1 MDLESLRCF
10 VAVAEALHFR
20 AAGERVALS
29 PAAVSERVRRL
40 EEDVGATLF
49 ERTTRRVTLTD
60 AGHRLLPHAR
70 RLLTEAAACRAI
82 AAGNNEVRPFELTI
96 GTRYELGLSWLCPAL
111 PQLAEARPER
121 LLHLYMGD
129 TGALLDRVERG
140 TIDAAVLS
148 ARITRAALEQARLH
162 EEHYAFV
169 TATDGPRTAAD
180 ARRFVLIDATPDL
193 PLFRYLLDVL
203 PDRDPWRF
211 GQVLHLGGIAAIRSQ
226 VLAGR
231 GVAVLP
237 RYFVADDLCAGR
249 LSEILPET
257 PPRSDHFRLIWR
269 RGHPHTPEL
278 EALAVTLRAHPLR

>member
-29 PAAVSERVRRL
+29 PAAVSERVRRA
-40 EEDVGATLF
+40 EDDVGALLF
-49 ERTTRRVTLTD
+49 ERTTRTVRLTD
-60 AGHRLLPHAR
+60 AGRRLLPHAR
-70 RLLTEAAACRAI
+70 KLLAEAAACRAI
-82 AAGNNEVRPFELTI
+82 AAGDDAARPFELTL

-111 PQLAEARPER
+111 PRFAAERPER
-121 LLHLYMGD
+121 TLHLYMGD
-129 TGALLDRVERG
+129 TGALLERVERG

-148 ARITRAALEQARLH
+148 ARITRPALDQARLH

-169 TATDGPRTAAD
+169 TADTGPGTAAE

-211 GQVLHLGGIAAIRSQ
+211 GQVLHLGGIGAIRSQ

-237 RYFVADDLCAGR
+237 RYFVADDLAAGR
-249 LSEILPET
+249 LVELLPDT

-269 RGHPHTPEL
+269 LGHPLADEL
-278 EALAVTLRAHPLR
+278 VRLADTLRALPLR